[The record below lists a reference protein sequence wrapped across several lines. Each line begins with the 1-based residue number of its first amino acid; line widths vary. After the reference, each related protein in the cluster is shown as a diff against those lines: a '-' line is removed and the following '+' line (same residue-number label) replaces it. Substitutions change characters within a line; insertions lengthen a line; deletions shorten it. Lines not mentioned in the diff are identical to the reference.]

1 MVFFKKVKV
10 IDLKKEIQ
18 GFSLKAVGIIIV
30 ITAIVTSITTGIIIY
45 NNNKVILGGANW
57 KDDTALQEFLSIYN
71 SLDEDYYEEID
82 KTEMVDAAIAAM
94 VDYLGE
100 EYSIYL
106 NEAETNSLS
115 DQLSGKYV
123 GIGISI
129 GLNGQI
135 LKVYQDTPASR
146 VGLQDGDTI
155 IEINGSSTENKTSA
169 EIANLIEDNIEN
181 EVVVAR
187 NNEEITYYVTPETIN
202 EPLTTNVY
210 NRNDQNIGYIYIGSF
225 TNTVGEEFSKS
236 LTELKNSGI
245 NSLIIDLRG
254 DTGGYLKSA
263 ADVASIFL
271 QKGQT
276 IYSLEGKDETTTYYD
291 ETTEYQTLPVI
302 VLMNEISASASEVLA
317 AALKDS
323 YNATIVGTLSYGKG
337 KVQQVNHLDDG
348 SMVKYTTARWLRPD
362 GTCIDGIGI
371 TPDYVVELEQ
381 DEGGNYLDTQL
392 EKALELLS

>member
-1 MVFFKKVKV
+1 M

-135 LKVYQDTPASR
+135 VKVYQDTPASR

-337 KVQQVNHLDDG
+337 KVVQVNHLDDG

-381 DEGGNYLDTQL
+381 DEEGNYIDTQL